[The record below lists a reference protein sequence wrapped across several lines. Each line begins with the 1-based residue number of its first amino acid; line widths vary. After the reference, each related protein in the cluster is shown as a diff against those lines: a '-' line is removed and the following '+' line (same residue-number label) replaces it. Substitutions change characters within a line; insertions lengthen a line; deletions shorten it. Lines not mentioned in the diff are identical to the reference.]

1 MAIPRYNEMYF
12 AFLTVIADGQQ
23 HSMAD
28 IVMQL
33 SGRYSLSEAEKNE
46 MLPSGSLTFNNRVA
60 WTRTYLKKAGL
71 IAAPV
76 RGMVQLT
83 SAGTAVLANPPKV
96 FDNHFL
102 ASFPGFDV
110 FKKASST
117 RDDTGDGEEKDNGD
131 ESPQDVMDR
140 TYLQIRQALADDI
153 LAEIMRKS
161 PAFLS
166 VWSYSCSKPWG
177 TEDRWKMGGS

>member
-1 MAIPRYNEMYF
+1 
-12 AFLTVIADGQQ
+12 
-23 HSMAD
+23 
-28 IVMQL
+28 
-33 SGRYSLSEAEKNE
+33 
-46 MLPSGSLTFNNRVA
+46 
-60 WTRTYLKKAGL
+60 
-71 IAAPV
+71 
-76 RGMVQLT
+76 MVQLT
-83 SAGTAVLANPPKV
+83 SAGTAVLANPPKE

-110 FKKASST
+110 FKKVSAT

-161 PAFLS
+161 PAFFERMVVQLLKAMG
-166 VWSYSCSKPWG
+166 Y
-177 TEDRWKMGGS
+177 GGSLEDGGS

>member
-28 IVMQL
+28 IVTQL
-33 SGRYSLSEAEKNE
+33 SVRYVLSDVEKKE

-71 IAAPV
+71 IAAPA

-83 SAGTAVLANPPKV
+83 PAGIAVLANPQ
-96 FDNHFL
+96 
-102 ASFPGFDV
+102 
-110 FKKASST
+110 
-117 RDDTGDGEEKDNGD
+117 R
-131 ESPQDVMDR
+131 
-140 TYLQIRQALADDI
+140 
-153 LAEIMRKS
+153 
-161 PAFLS
+161 
-166 VWSYSCSKPWG
+166 CSIII
-177 TEDRWKMGGS
+177 S

>member
-1 MAIPRYNEMYF
+1 MRNLFQLEDGMAIPRYNEMYF

-71 IAAPV
+71 IAAPA
-76 RGMVQLT
+76 RGMVSLRRPGLRFWRILPKCSIT
-83 SAGTAVLANPPKV
+83 TFWRHILVLM
-96 FDNHFL
+96 FL
-102 ASFPGFDV
+102 KRQVPLV
-110 FKKASST
+110 MIRETKKKKIT
-117 RDDTGDGEEKDNGD
+117 E
-131 ESPQDVMDR
+131 
-140 TYLQIRQALADDI
+140 
-153 LAEIMRKS
+153 MR
-161 PAFLS
+161 
-166 VWSYSCSKPWG
+166 V
-177 TEDRWKMGGS
+177 RKM